1 MKTAIAAIICVSIGT
16 ICVSIGIGI
25 SYAFIENNKP
35 VKREPIQAFIENNK
49 PVKYELIKKL
59 EIEWWHQFLGPH
71 TVKEIV
77 YAAYEASRVYE
88 RVNCEKWTSGAAT
101 DYGNM
106 TPLQKDFY
114 YRIFMLGDTETEK
127 CIISKDPSKYLL

>member
-1 MKTAIAAIICVSIGT
+1 MKTAIAAI

-35 VKREPIQAFIENNK
+35 VKREPIQK
-49 PVKYELIKKL
+49 V

-71 TVKEIV
+71 TVEEIV
-77 YAAYEASRVYE
+77 DAAYEASRAY
-88 RVNCEKWTSGAAT
+88 RYNHCEEVKVWNGSRQKRLYVHST
-101 DYGNM
+101 DM
-106 TPLQKDFY
+106 TPLVKDFY
-114 YRIFMLGDTETEK
+114 YRIFRLGDTETQK

>member
-25 SYAFIENNKP
+25 SY
-35 VKREPIQAFIENNK
+35 AFIENNK

-114 YRIFMLGDTETEK
+114 FRIHTLGNTETQK